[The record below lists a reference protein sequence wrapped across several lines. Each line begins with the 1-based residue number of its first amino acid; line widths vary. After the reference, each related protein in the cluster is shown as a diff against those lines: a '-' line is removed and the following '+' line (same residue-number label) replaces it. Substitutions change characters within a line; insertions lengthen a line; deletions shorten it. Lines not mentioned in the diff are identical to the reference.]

1 MATKNSPPPVNIK
14 KNTPV
19 ETNPQTESIETNP
32 QTESIETNI
41 TKIMEKTL
49 QSTTQ
54 QPFNAPP
61 LVGVGE
67 ESIVNKFQGLPMREL
82 ISAPLIAVCEAQQQL
97 AATAF
102 NFYKQVAFEEDGKT
116 TRLIEFN
123 LTRPVQ
129 TPGKLEQTNIKVSAP
144 FIGLV
149 PIPSL
154 LIEAVNI
161 DFQMEVTD
169 ATTSK
174 TSTNAE
180 SSVAAK
186 GKWLF
191 CSVDV
196 QGKVG
201 TSREN
206 TRTTNQTAKYQVHV
220 TAGQQKPT
228 EGLSKLMDIMASCIE
243 PIETQPTPTPTPTPP
258 TPP

>member
-1 MATKNSPPPVNIK
+1 MATKNSPPPVNK

-19 ETNPQTESIETNP
+19 ENSPQAESVET
-32 QTESIETNI
+32 SITQI
-41 TKIMEKTL
+41 VEKTFQNTTQPPNL
-49 QSTTQ
+49 QSDPQ
-54 QPFNAPP
+54 N
-61 LVGVGE
+61 LVGASQRLGAGE
-67 ESIVNKFQGLPMREL
+67 NNNVSNKVKGLPMREL
-82 ISAPLIAVCEAQQQL
+82 IAAPLIAVCEAQQQL
-97 AATAF
+97 AATALD
-102 NFYKQVAFEEDGKT
+102 FYKQIAFEDKECT
-116 TRLIEFN
+116 QTRLIKFD
-123 LTRPVQ
+123 LSRPVQ
-129 TPGKLEQTNIKVSAP
+129 TAEGLKTNSIKVNAP

-174 TSTNAE
+174 SLDTTETTVKAD
-180 SSVAAK
+180 AK
-186 GKWLF
+186 WWL

-201 TSREN
+201 TSRET
-206 TRTTNQTAKYQVHV
+206 TRSTNQTAKYQVHV

-243 PIETQPTPTPTPTPP
+243 PIAVYTPEPKPEPKP
-258 TPP
+258 